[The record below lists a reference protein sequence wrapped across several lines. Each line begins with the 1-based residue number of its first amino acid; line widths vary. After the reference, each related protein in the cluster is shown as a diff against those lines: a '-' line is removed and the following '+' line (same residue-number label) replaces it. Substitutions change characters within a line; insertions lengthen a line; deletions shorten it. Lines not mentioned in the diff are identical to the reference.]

1 MEKNKTVPTL
11 EIPNLH
17 QLHFGH
23 AEWSFFKKYH
33 LFHVN
38 RLEDAIG
45 KLSFPLPPHRKTMN
59 DILFI
64 TKGKSRRSKG
74 MNEYSFGKN
83 ELFILPAFQITAH
96 ESMSEDVEGFF
107 FQFSPDV
114 LADQMHL
121 LKHFKFLNFNANP
134 IVRIPEQDIPA
145 VVNIFERMMTLYE
158 RGGQE
163 ENKSLAMWYTMALF
177 TEINRHTQ
185 VEKVDKKNTAALI
198 TQQFKDALTQYV
210 YTYRTVQ
217 EFAQLLHI
225 TPNHLNKCVKKTLN
239 KTAQSLLN
247 EMLVLEAKSLLKYSN
262 LSISEIAENLCKSTP
277 SNFSRFFKKQTGIS
291 PRDFASQ

>member
-1 MEKNKTVPTL
+1 MDKSKLVPTL
-11 EIPNLH
+11 EIPNL
-17 QLHFGH
+17 QRFHFGDL
-23 AEWSFFKKYH
+23 EWSFFRKYH

-45 KLSFPLPPHRKTMN
+45 KLSFPLPPHRKTVY

-74 MNEYSFGKN
+74 MNAYAFGAN
-83 ELFILPAFQITAH
+83 EVFILPAFQITSH

-114 LADQMHL
+114 LADQKHL
-121 LKHFKFLNFNANP
+121 LKNFPFLDFNANP
-134 IVRIPEQDIPA
+134 IVSIPQEDVPA
-145 VVNIFERMMTLYE
+145 LVHILERMLVLYE

-163 ENKSLAMWYTMALF
+163 ESKSLAMWYVMALF
-177 TEINRHTQ
+177 TEINRHAR
-185 VEKVDKKNTAALI
+185 VEKADKKNTAALI
-198 TQQFKDALTQYV
+198 TQRFKDALTQYV

-217 EFAQLLHI
+217 EYAHFLHI

-247 EMLVLEAKSLLKYSN
+247 EMLVLEAKSLLKYSD
-262 LSISEIAENLCKSTP
+262 LSISEIAEKLCKSTP
-277 SNFSRFFKKQTGIS
+277 SNFSRFFKKQTGMS
-291 PRDFASQ
+291 PRDFVGQ